1 VDELGRRSYITSIA
15 YDPSLGK
22 NTALGY
28 LPYNYC
34 QGGRKL
40 AMAYF
45 NERYSIKVEAVA
57 YGAFYHPENARR
69 GSVDERSV
77 PSRRV
82 LPRGVV
88 GLRVCGSQ

>member
-1 VDELGRRSYITSIA
+1 MT
-15 YDPSLGK
+15 
-22 NTALGY
+22 
-28 LPYNYC
+28 
-34 QGGRKL
+34 
-40 AMAYF
+40 YF
-45 NERYSIKVEAVA
+45 NERYPIKVEAVA